1 MFCLY
6 RLYIVAQNIESSF
19 NFSITFS
26 FFNGCVIENNIKESS
41 LTIQLRI
48 YIIEIKNLVT

>member
-26 FFNGCVIENNIKESS
+26 LFNGCVIENNIKGSS
-41 LTIQLRI
+41 LTIQLRM
-48 YIIEIKNLVT
+48 YII